1 METVC
6 KLGMKHTVGARQTT
20 PPNESVRMF
29 CARFERSR
37 INSFCEQPGRA
48 ERGM

>member
-20 PPNESVRMF
+20 PPQRECPDVL
-29 CARFERSR
+29 C
-37 INSFCEQPGRA
+37 SFRKVEN
-48 ERGM
+48 